1 MGAKKRPPI
10 PPTKELEW
18 EIRVQ
23 VIKYVEANKAKRKF
37 NWGDFFNEV
46 DVARTLWSKM
56 VYSGQHS
63 ITLDTAVRLLDGI
76 GMKLQIVPKN
86 EKRMQCIKELSKIA
100 TTQQ

>member
-23 VIKYVEANKAKRKF
+23 VRKYVEANKAKRKF

-56 VYSGQHS
+56 V
-63 ITLDTAVRLLDGI
+63 
-76 GMKLQIVPKN
+76 
-86 EKRMQCIKELSKIA
+86 
-100 TTQQ
+100 